1 MQIIDARG
9 SVTIHDGDVDAARG
23 LRAAIASICT
33 AANAIISATWQDA
46 HVGITVGGIEIPTH
60 RLELGVCLGA
70 SEESLLKHKVGAGV
84 KTRLTLQGADK
95 LVVAQYAGAVYV
107 AILRS
112 RLQRAVGKLDGL
124 LSRLL
129 CADQV
134 RSLCLDGIS
143 ALHQLS
149 LQ

>member
-9 SVTIHDGDVDAARG
+9 SITIHDGDIDAARG
-23 LRAAIASICT
+23 LGAAITSIYT
-33 AANAIISATWQDA
+33 AVIAIISATWQDA
-46 HVGITVGGIEIPTH
+46 HVGFTVGGIEIPTH

-70 SEESLLKHKVGAGV
+70 KEESLLEHEVGGGV
-84 KTRLTLQGADK
+84 EVSLALQGADK

-112 RLQRAVGKLDGL
+112 SLQRAVGKLDGL

-134 RSLCLDGIS
+134 RSQCLDGIT